1 MTMAQHVIRV
11 LGRRGDAPITFDP
24 KAPAEVDAARAVFD
38 RLMGKGHAAF
48 ADYGDGV
55 STRVKEFDPHA
66 VETTIIAPVQGG

>member
-1 MTMAQHVIRV
+1 
-11 LGRRGDAPITFDP
+11 
-24 KAPAEVDAARAVFD
+24 VDAARAVFD

-55 STRVKEFDPHA
+55 STRVKEFDPQA